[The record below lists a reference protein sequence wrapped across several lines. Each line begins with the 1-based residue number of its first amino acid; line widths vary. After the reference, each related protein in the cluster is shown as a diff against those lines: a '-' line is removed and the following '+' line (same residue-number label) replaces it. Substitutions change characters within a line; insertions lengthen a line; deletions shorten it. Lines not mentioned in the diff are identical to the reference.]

1 MRGSAGV
8 TSDCNMEK
16 AATTVASTASV
27 TRGEVVF
34 LCVASD
40 MVLDMRKSFERGVNL
55 VKLR

>member
-27 TRGEVVF
+27 NRGEVVF
-34 LCVASD
+34 RCLIVG
-40 MVLDMRKSFERGVNL
+40 MPKSFERV
-55 VKLR
+55 